1 MLKKTLW
8 NLVVSLL
15 FTVLIGISSVYADNG
30 NNGNNNNGNNN
41 NGNNGNSKSVPISTP
56 EPATLLLFGTGLA
69 VMAVVKKVRRSKT
82 V

>member
-30 NNGNNNNGNNN
+30 NNGNNNN
-41 NGNNGNSKSVPISTP
+41 NGNNGKSNSVPISTP

-69 VMAVVKKVRRSKT
+69 VLAVVKKVRRSKT